1 MRKKTSV
8 HSYKCSNVKTETT
21 QGDMTRRSFGE
32 LELSI
37 LRILQ
42 SGERM
47 TGKEV
52 HHRLDKNGNYNT
64 IMTVMLRLTEKSL
77 VARERVGAH
86 YEYWILNPPKGKM
99 SSILDHI
106 KKKIFGI
113 NTTELICHLIENA
126 DDISA
131 EDLNAVKMLVEKKTS
146 KQKGTLPL

>member
-1 MRKKTSV
+1 
-8 HSYKCSNVKTETT
+8 
-21 QGDMTRRSFGE
+21 MTRRSFGE

-52 HHRLDKNGNYNT
+52 HHRLGENDKYNT
-64 IMTVMLRLTEKSL
+64 VMTVMFRLTEKNL

-86 YEYWILNPPKGKM
+86 YEYWILKPAKGKM
-99 SSILDHI
+99 SSILDQI

-113 NTTELICHLIENA
+113 NTTQLICHLIENA

-131 EDLNAVKMLVEKKTS
+131 EDLKAVKMLVEKKTS
-146 KQKGTLPL
+146 KHKGTLPS